1 MKEYKIIDV
10 RTNDLVFVGKLK
22 EALDYL
28 RENEHN
34 KIYLADF
41 VDSYCYYCKK
51 NKLDPLKKESLD
63 LYKGVKGND

>member
-22 EALDYL
+22 DAVEYL
-28 RENEHN
+28 RDNEYN

-41 VDSYCYYCKK
+41 VDTYCYYCKV

-63 LYKGVKGND
+63 LYKEKKENE

>member
-22 EALDYL
+22 DALDYL

-41 VDSYCYYCKK
+41 VDSYCYFCKK